1 MTAPLPSWRVLA
13 GRFCIETSD
22 VRARIRFFANP
33 RVAKSAPSGAGLWLS
48 AALLRSI
55 ARDAPKDRRSGSS
68 IDAALL
74 LLEADECFR
83 CARIPG
89 LKKEIAE
96 GLEAT
101 GHESMTKAVEIETA
115 LQREKWQ
122 K

>member
-1 MTAPLPSWRVLA
+1 M
-13 GRFCIETSD
+13 
-22 VRARIRFFANP
+22 
-33 RVAKSAPSGAGLWLS
+33 
-48 AALLRSI
+48 

-74 LLEADECFR
+74 LLEAEECFR

-89 LKKEIAE
+89 LKNEIAE

-101 GHESMTKAVEIETA
+101 GHEFMAKAVEIETGR
-115 LQREKWQ
+115 QREKWQ